1 MTKHVHLTTGKDG
14 RQSAR
19 NQVRRLLI
27 GAIGALLLAGSAT
40 AQSDSQKLLLG
51 TWRHEALIIV
61 FDGQEPQHK
70 PIKGESYL
78 AFNVDGTWQLRSDA
92 GSSSGSFKWLGP
104 EVIETVA
111 HEHVYKAN
119 IGRPENRQIRVD
131 EKRLSLITVRT
142 KAQVDELRSPDERG
156 KPGPNL
162 ESLVSVFSRVPLD

>member
-1 MTKHVHLTTGKDG
+1 MPKHVHLATENDG
-14 RQSAR
+14 RLSAL
-19 NQVRRLLI
+19 NQVKRLLV
-27 GAIGALLLAGSAT
+27 GAIGALLLASSAT
-40 AQSDSQKLLLG
+40 AQSDSQKPLLG

-61 FDGQEPQHK
+61 FDGQEPQHR

-78 AFNVDGTWQLRSDA
+78 VFNGDGTWRLQSDA
-92 GSSSGSFKWLGP
+92 GSSSGAFKWLGP
-104 EVIETVA
+104 EVIETVV

-142 KAQVDELRSPDERG
+142 KQQVDELRSPDERG

-162 ESLVSVFSRVPLD
+162 ESLVSVFSRVPP